1 MSAAD
6 IFLIGVIIN
15 TFILSKLVKAGL
27 SKWLALFAV
36 TKSVSFIVELDLPG

>member
-1 MSAAD
+1 
-6 IFLIGVIIN
+6 
-15 TFILSKLVKAGL
+15 L